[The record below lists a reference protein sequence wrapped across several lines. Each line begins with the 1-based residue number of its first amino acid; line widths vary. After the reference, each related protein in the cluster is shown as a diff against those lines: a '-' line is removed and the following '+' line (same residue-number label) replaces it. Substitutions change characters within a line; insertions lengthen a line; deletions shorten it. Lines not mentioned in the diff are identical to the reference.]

1 MPATPVITGSP
12 RLRPIVRE
20 IPAYAPGQLPRG
32 RGQACKL
39 SSNESPYDPLPSVR
53 EAVAAAAGHINRYPD
68 IAATALTGALAE
80 HLSVP
85 ASHVAL
91 GCGSAGVIQQL
102 LAATSGPGT
111 QVLYGWR
118 SFEAYPLMVQLA
130 GATEVTVPLRA
141 DTHDLPAMTDAV
153 SPRTSLII
161 VCNPNNPTGTVVHTG
176 EFRAFLDRVPGDCL
190 VVLDEAYR
198 EFVRDPAVPNGL
210 DLYRDHPNLA
220 VLRTFSK
227 AYGLAGLRIGF
238 LIAQPPVAEAVRKTM
253 VPFAVNTIA
262 QAAAIASLAAEA
274 ELLKRVDAVALER
287 TRVRGELLAWGFPV
301 PATEA
306 NFLWLRLGPATT
318 DFAAACERAGI
329 SIRPFPG
336 EGARVTIGDRSAN
349 DSFLAVARQFQRDA
363 AHATPAGHRQDGTEA
378 A

>member
-1 MPATPVITGSP
+1 MPAAPVTTGSP
-12 RLRPIVRE
+12 RLRPIVSQ
-20 IPAYAPGQLPRG
+20 IPAYAPGQSSSG
-32 RGQACKL
+32 REGQARKL

-53 EAVAAAAGHINRYPD
+53 EAIAAAAGHINRYPD
-68 IAATALTGALAE
+68 SAATALTGALAE

-102 LAATSGPGT
+102 LAATSEPGT

-118 SFEAYPLMVQLA
+118 SFEAYPLMVHLA
-130 GATEVTVPLRA
+130 GATEVTVPLRT
-141 DTHDLPAMTDAV
+141 DTYDLPAMADAV

-161 VCNPNNPTGTVVHTG
+161 ICNPNNPTGTVVHTA
-176 EFRAFLDRVPGDCL
+176 EFRAFLDRVPRDCL

-227 AYGLAGLRIGF
+227 AYGLAGLRVGF
-238 LIAQPPVAEAVRKTM
+238 LIAQPPVAGAVRTTM
-253 VPFAVNTIA
+253 VPFAVNAIA
-262 QAAAIASLAAEA
+262 QAAATASLAAEA
-274 ELLKRVDAVALER
+274 ELLKRVDAVTLER
-287 TRVRGELLAWGFPV
+287 TRVRGELLARGFLV

-306 NFLWLRLGPATT
+306 NFLWLRMGPATM

-329 SIRPFPG
+329 RIRPFPG
-336 EGARVTIGDRSAN
+336 EGARVTIGGRSAN
-349 DSFLAVARQFQRDA
+349 DSFLEVARRFQHDA
-363 AHATPAGHRQDGTEA
+363 VEPRAVPVS
-378 A
+378 

>member
-1 MPATPVITGSP
+1 VTVPATPVTAGSP
-12 RLRPIVRE
+12 RLRPIVSE
-20 IPAYAPGQLPRG
+20 IPAYVPGQLPRG
-32 RGQACKL
+32 REGQAGKL
-39 SSNESPYDPLPSVR
+39 SSNESPFGPLPSVR

-68 IAATALTGALAE
+68 SAATALTGTLAE

-91 GCGSAGVIQQL
+91 GCGSAGVLQQL
-102 LAATSGPGT
+102 LAATSEPGT
-111 QVLYGWR
+111 QVLFGWR
-118 SFEAYPLMVQLA
+118 SFEAYPLLVQLA
-130 GATEVTVPLRA
+130 GATAVTVPLRA
-141 DTHDLPAMTDAV
+141 DAHDLPAMADAV

-176 EFRAFLDRVPGDCL
+176 ELCAFLDRVPRDCL
-190 VVLDEAYR
+190 VVLDEAHR
-198 EFVRDPAVPNGL
+198 EFVRDPAVPSGL
-210 DLYRDHPNLA
+210 DLYPDHPNLA

-227 AYGLAGLRIGF
+227 AYGLAGLRVGF
-238 LIAQPPVAEAVRKTM
+238 LVAQPPVAGAVRKTM
-253 VPFAVNTIA
+253 VPFAVNAIA
-262 QAAAIASLAAEA
+262 QAAATASLAAEA

-287 TRVRGELLAWGFPV
+287 TRVRGELLAWGFLV

-306 NFLWLRLGPATT
+306 NFLWLGLGPLTM

-349 DSFLAVARQFQRDA
+349 DAFLAMARRFQRSQ
-363 AHATPAGHRQDGTEA
+363 RQ
-378 A
+378 